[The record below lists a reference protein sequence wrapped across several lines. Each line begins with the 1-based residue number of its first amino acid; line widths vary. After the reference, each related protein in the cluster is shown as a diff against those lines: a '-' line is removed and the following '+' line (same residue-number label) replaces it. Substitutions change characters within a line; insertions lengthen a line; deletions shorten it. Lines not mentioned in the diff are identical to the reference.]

1 MKLKTYPKRIIN
13 QSVQGTYLNGYYNS
27 VNYTLTF
34 DDYKATGL
42 KEIECTLERVEI
54 SPLTQKQTNSNK
66 YVVELT
72 REEITYY
79 IQPGYLDVL
88 YNALNMEYQ
97 KRLNMVRDKTVQ

>member
-54 SPLTQKQTNSNK
+54 SPLTQKQTNNNK
-66 YVVELT
+66 YIILV
-72 REEITYY
+72 Y
-79 IQPGYLDVL
+79 IIDLGIPIPMLVFIKAFRIL
-88 YNALNMEYQ
+88 ACIHIIIL
-97 KRLNMVRDKTVQ
+97 LAFAS